1 MARSLRQ
8 LSTKC
13 GKCSVVFDEQHPKQP
28 KRALC
33 KACYIIEAQRTSRQ
47 QRERR
52 AEVGA
57 AINRINLYR
66 DYKFENRE
74 GFWRTINK
82 EIKGLTKRDE
92 IRAFISKQMDRILA
106 DENLMKYINAMSME
120 EQRNNEKQI
129 I

>member
-13 GKCSVVFDEQHPKQP
+13 GKCSVVFDEQHPKQH

-33 KACYIIEAQRTSRQ
+33 RKCYMIESQRMSRE

-74 GFWRTINK
+74 GFWREINK
-82 EIKGLTKRDE
+82 QIKPLTKRED

-106 DENLMKYINAMSME
+106 DDNLMKYVSAMSME